1 MKLLDNPFFILD
13 VTMCDDRRR
22 IMDMAEEK
30 SLTSDET
37 VVRDATAVLTHPRR
51 RLEAEIAWLPGLD
64 PKRTAEVVSIL
75 RRPASSDIEAALL
88 LRRLFDQLVRER
100 KSTEIRDLNNPT
112 SLARANLLADGFPRL
127 VEGMP
132 KHDVAKWIVE
142 LAETHHEIEED
153 AEIQQMITLLN
164 RDRAMAGFPALS
176 DLEHVRNELKA
187 RRQYYRQVIEGA
199 LDTLPSLSL
208 VEIVTMVV
216 DEATENGSRHAPIM
230 IDDLVDRF
238 EVRAKAEFF
247 EKQHE
252 IIEFLLNRVLEAAKR
267 KGNNEYMD
275 HLITKLEDVVKR
287 WDEVAQPIQVSARSR
302 RIRHNLSHE
311 VAKKIRDIGLELNNE
326 YGLFDLSKRLTT
338 LQQEVFAEVDEIVER
353 SNEDA
358 SVLDEIAETEAFLS
372 SWNEEITYEAEVG
385 RMFKQKLRIS
395 PEGVQWKGEKISL
408 EEIIRVRWGGTRHSI
423 NGIPTGTT
431 YKIFVGGESGGI
443 TIELRKYHIYS
454 EFIGRLWKAVGLR
467 LLIKML
473 KGLRDGRR
481 YRFGTAVLTDYG
493 VELER
498 RKLFS
503 ANERV
508 SCKWTDL
515 AIGNNPG
522 TFCIYKR
529 DEKKV
534 SVELSYQDM
543 DNVHI
548 LEKAMRTFWKNASP
562 RLSDLLDREGW
573 T

>member
-75 RRPASSDIEAALL
+75 RRPASSDTDVALL
-88 LRRLFDQLVRER
+88 LRRLFNQLVHER
-100 KSTEIRDLNNPT
+100 GSTELRNRDNPT
-112 SLARANLLADGFPRL
+112 SLTRANLLADWLPRL
-127 VEGMP
+127 VGDFS
-132 KHDVAKWIVE
+132 KHDVARWIVE
-142 LAETHHEIEED
+142 LAQIHHEIEED
-153 AEIQQMITLLN
+153 VEQTISLLN
-164 RDRAMAGFPALS
+164 RDRAVAGFPALS
-176 DLEHVRNELKA
+176 DLEHFRNELKA
-187 RRQYYRQVIEGA
+187 RRQYYRQAIEGA
-199 LDTLPSLSL
+199 LDKLSSLVL
-208 VEIVTMVV
+208 VEIITMVV
-216 DEATENGSRHAPIM
+216 DEATENGGRHAPIL

-238 EVRAKAEFF
+238 EVRAQAEFF
-247 EKQHE
+247 EEQHKR
-252 IIEFLLNRVLEAAKR
+252 IEALLKRVLEAAKR
-267 KGNNEYMD
+267 KENNEYMGR
-275 HLITKLEDVVKR
+275 LVTKLEDVVKR
-287 WDEVAQPIQVSARSR
+287 WDKVAQPIQVSARSR

-311 VAKKIRDIGLELNNE
+311 VAKKIRGLGLELNNE

-358 SVLDEIAETEAFLS
+358 SALDEIAATEAFVS

-385 RMFKQKLRIS
+385 KMFKQKLRIS

-408 EEIIRVRWGGTRHSI
+408 EEISRVRWGGTRHSI

-443 TIELRKYHIYS
+443 TIQLREAHIYS
-454 EFIGRLWKAVGLR
+454 EFIGRLWKAVSVGL
-467 LLIKML
+467 LTKML
-473 KGLRDGRR
+473 KELRNGGR
-481 YRFGTAVLTDYG
+481 YRFGTAILTDYG
-493 VELER
+493 FELER

-508 SCKWTDL
+508 PCRWTDL
-515 AIGNNPG
+515 AIMNSAG

-534 SVELSYQDM
+534 SAELSYQEM

-548 LEKAMRTFWKNASP
+548 LEAAMRTFWKNASP
-562 RLSDLLDREGW
+562 RLSDLLNEAS
-573 T
+573 

>member
-1 MKLLDNPFFILD
+1 MKLLDNPFFILG
-13 VTMCDDRRR
+13 VTMRDDRRR

-75 RRPASSDIEAALL
+75 RRPASSDTDVALL
-88 LRRLFDQLVRER
+88 LRRLSDQLVHER
-100 KSTEIRDLNNPT
+100 GSIELRNPGNPT
-112 SLARANLLADGFPRL
+112 SLARANLLADWLPRL
-127 VEGMP
+127 VEDSP
-132 KHDVAKWIVE
+132 KHYVARWIAE

-153 AEIQQMITLLN
+153 VEQTIALLN
-164 RDRAMAGFPALS
+164 RVRGVAGFPALS
-176 DLEHVRNELKA
+176 DLEHFRNELKA
-187 RRQYYRQVIEGA
+187 RRQYYRQAIEGA
-199 LDTLPSLSL
+199 LDKLPSLVL
-208 VEIVTMVV
+208 VEIITMVV
-216 DEATENGSRHAPIM
+216 DEATENGSRHAPIL

-238 EVRAKAEFF
+238 EVRAQAEFF
-247 EKQHE
+247 EEQHKR
-252 IIEFLLNRVLEAAKR
+252 IEALLKRVLEAAKR
-267 KGNNEYMD
+267 KENNEYMGR
-275 HLITKLEDVVKR
+275 LVTKLEDVVKR
-287 WDEVAQPIQVSARSR
+287 WDKIAQPIQVSARSR

-311 VAKKIRDIGLELNNE
+311 VAKKIRDLGLELNNE

-358 SVLDEIAETEAFLS
+358 SALDEIAETEAFVS

-385 RMFKQKLRIS
+385 KMFKQKLRIS

-408 EEIIRVRWGGTRHSI
+408 EEISRVRWGGTRHSI

-431 YKIFVGGESGGI
+431 YKIFMGGESGGI
-443 TIELRKYHIYS
+443 TIELRKEYIYA
-454 EFIGRLWKAVGLR
+454 EFINRLRKAVGVR
-467 LLIKML
+467 LLTKML
-473 KGLRDGRR
+473 KELRNGRR
-481 YRFGTAVLTDYG
+481 YRFGTAVVTDYG

-498 RKLFS
+498 RKIFS
-503 ANERV
+503 TNERV

-522 TFCIYKR
+522 TFCIYMR

-534 SVELSYQDM
+534 SVELSYQET

-548 LEKAMRTFWKNASP
+548 LEAAMRTFWKNASP
-562 RLSDLLDREGW
+562 RLSDLLNKGG
-573 T
+573 